1 MVLFQ
6 YRAADHSGK
15 VFEGTME
22 AEQVVVSQ
30 FHAMGCT
37 PLRTAMPGDTPK
49 RAVQIPFGFL
59 SRERITQWE
68 LLYFTQELSAL
79 LGVGLPLDRGLSVL
93 SDLTEKEK
101 FKGIMRL
108 LLEGVRGGASLCPYL
123 WRSIPKYFPNCT

>member
-79 LGVGLPLDRGLSVL
+79 LGVGRAAAGLTAVASVGL
-93 SDLTEKEK
+93 GCYWL
-101 FKGIMRL
+101 
-108 LLEGVRGGASLCPYL
+108 ASV
-123 WRSIPKYFPNCT
+123 